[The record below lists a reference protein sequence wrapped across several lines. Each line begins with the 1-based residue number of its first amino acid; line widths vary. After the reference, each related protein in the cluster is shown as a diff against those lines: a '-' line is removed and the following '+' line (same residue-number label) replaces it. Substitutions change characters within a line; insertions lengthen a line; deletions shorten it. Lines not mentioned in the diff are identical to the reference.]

1 MSAGNSNK
9 YEFKFVGWIDLVHDR
24 RHRLRNR
31 SIRGRSVNTIPHTVY
46 HAAQCALDRLT
57 DYIRRKQ
64 AQPPPPTPPQAI
76 PESIQRRK
84 KTSTISKFGT
94 FLCTIIC
101 TFDRALKLHFQN
113 THENVGASPESR
125 FENWHNQS
133 ESAKS
138 EAKERELQQLWS
150 RKIQSNRSLN

>member
-1 MSAGNSNK
+1 MSAGNTK
-9 YEFKFVGWIDLVHDR
+9 YYEFKCVGWIDLVHDR

-64 AQPPPPTPPQAI
+64 AQPPPPTPPQVI

-84 KTSTISKFGT
+84 KTSTISK
-94 FLCTIIC
+94 LSHYCTHTHTWSC
-101 TFDRALKLHFQN
+101 TKILHFQN

-138 EAKERELQQLWS
+138 EATERELQQLWS